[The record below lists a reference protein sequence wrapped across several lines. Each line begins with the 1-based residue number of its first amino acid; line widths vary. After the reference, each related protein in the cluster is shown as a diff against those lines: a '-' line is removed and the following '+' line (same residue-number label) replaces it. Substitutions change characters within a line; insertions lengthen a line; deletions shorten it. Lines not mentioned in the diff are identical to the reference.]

1 MRHALTPSDIVRV
14 YLSKGLM
21 KHESPF
27 QMSCSELV
35 SDKVLKMND
44 IIALVSKSND
54 SKFQSEFLILEIFSR
69 LLFL

>member
-1 MRHALTPSDIVRV
+1 
-14 YLSKGLM
+14 M

>member
-54 SKFQSEFLILEIFSR
+54 SKLQCKLLILETFSR